1 MKFALSDDII
11 SVLAVGEKRR
21 LLKERRGD
29 CNQRQWWE
37 PDILI
42 MRDMKRILWVS
53 YTNRYE
59 RLEEEEKCHHEKD
72 FVHARYLI
80 TSSHFILPF
89 LISTSPIFSRNLDE
103 LHSATP
109 KPGQETRGSTKKAG
123 HNPAAALHIPTSI
136 WRDDNMPITSS
147 VMFRPKEW
155 NVGYRLLPEKF
166 QPKTRVPS
174 PG

>member
-1 MKFALSDDII
+1 MYYW
-11 SVLAVGEKRR
+11 
-21 LLKERRGD
+21 
-29 CNQRQWWE
+29 CNQGPHVDCEAHPR
-37 PDILI
+37 
-42 MRDMKRILWVS
+42 RDMKRRKSVTKKKIL
-53 YTNRYE
+53 YP
-59 RLEEEEKCHHEKD
+59 
-72 FVHARYLI
+72 ARYLI
-80 TSSHFILPF
+80 ASLHFILPF

-147 VMFRPKEW
+147 VMFWSKEW
-155 NVGYRLLPEKF
+155 KVGYRLLPEKF